1 MDFRRGHRV
10 TNVFRKRS
18 QGHGRI
24 SAVTNCDPGRGRM
37 HCAYGSD
44 NPLLDVCNSATVWT
58 IANWTA
64 SRCAAKGTIDD
75 GINISVCENK
85 ASSQF
90 SQTSEIDIKT
100 WAGPTFEG
108 SR

>member
-44 NPLLDVCNSATVWT
+44 HPLKYIPVRV
-58 IANWTA
+58 
-64 SRCAAKGTIDD
+64 RGR
-75 GINISVCENK
+75 V
-85 ASSQF
+85 
-90 SQTSEIDIKT
+90 SERIV
-100 WAGPTFEG
+100 GC
-108 SR
+108 

>member
-44 NPLLDVCNSATVWT
+44 HPLRVLLQLCIGRHHKVKHRFFSA
-58 IANWTA
+58 
-64 SRCAAKGTIDD
+64 
-75 GINISVCENK
+75 
-85 ASSQF
+85 
-90 SQTSEIDIKT
+90 
-100 WAGPTFEG
+100 AG
-108 SR
+108 

>member
-44 NPLLDVCNSATVWT
+44 HLLPRAVNLRVSAC
-58 IANWTA
+58 
-64 SRCAAKGTIDD
+64 SLCSS
-75 GINISVCENK
+75 GIVL
-85 ASSQF
+85 QV
-90 SQTSEIDIKT
+90 
-100 WAGPTFEG
+100 
-108 SR
+108 

>member
-44 NPLLDVCNSATVWT
+44 HPLRGYVHVL
-58 IANWTA
+58 
-64 SRCAAKGTIDD
+64 
-75 GINISVCENK
+75 
-85 ASSQF
+85 
-90 SQTSEIDIKT
+90 
-100 WAGPTFEG
+100 
-108 SR
+108 

>member
-37 HCAYGSD
+37 YGSD
-44 NPLLDVCNSATVWT
+44 HPLCELTCSLCSSGIVLQVWLSDGWNIT
-58 IANWTA
+58 AGRSLVARANGGLNNH
-64 SRCAAKGTIDD
+64 AKRTR
-75 GINISVCENK
+75 
-85 ASSQF
+85 
-90 SQTSEIDIKT
+90 
-100 WAGPTFEG
+100 AGAELIVVL
-108 SR
+108 